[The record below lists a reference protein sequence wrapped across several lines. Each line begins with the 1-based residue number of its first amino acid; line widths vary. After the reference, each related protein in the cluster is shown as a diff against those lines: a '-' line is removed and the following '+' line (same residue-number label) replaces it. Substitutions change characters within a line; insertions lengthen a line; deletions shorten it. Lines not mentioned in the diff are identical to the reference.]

1 MTMTTP
7 LLLAALLASGPA
19 SAADHAAA
27 ARSLSKRCASL
38 PLDVDALLGDA
49 AARADLVGLAGDEGH
64 ELFDY
69 AVCRDLQGKP
79 GACAA
84 LAGLGKNFAGAPAH
98 CRTVAAE
105 ARFLFA
111 TLRGGDAAAACHAWL
126 ALEGTRGAADGK
138 DCAAMISMVRGG
150 ALTCEGLRAAK
161 ILLPQDS
168 CDDILAFWSG
178 EPRDCERYTDA
189 GVKRECRSRA
199 ALVAGLRAPA
209 RCASS
214 PACQALV
221 AKAPAACEGARARF
235 SSAIC
240 ARAAK
245 SVADERKAQ
254 EQIPELRRVAE
265 LRAKEET
272 AKKATAKSEAAA
284 AAIRA
289 AAAAADAKGKAELEA
304 ERRKVARLAAEQAS
318 KQAAA
323 AAAVKA
329 KAEAEAKK
337 SAAAKAA
344 IERQVRP
351 QFSKGEPMQAIPP
364 DAAEIIKAI
373 EEGRPRP
380 PARKP
385 KVKPPKAPAADE

>member
-1 MTMTTP
+1 MTTP
-7 LLLAALLASGPA
+7 LLLVALFATSGPA
-19 SAADHAAA
+19 PASEPYPA
-27 ARSLSKRCASL
+27 ARRLAARCASV
-38 PLDVDALLGDA
+38 PLDVDALLADP
-49 AARADLVGLAGDEGH
+49 AARADLGVVAGEEGR

-79 GACAA
+79 GICAS
-84 LAGLGKNFAGAPAH
+84 LDGLGKNFAGS
-98 CRTVAAE
+98 AANCLSSAAG
-105 ARFLFA
+105 ARFIFA
-111 TLRGGDAAAACHAWL
+111 TLRGGDAAAACRASL
-126 ALEGTRGAADGK
+126 ALEGKRGAAGEK
-138 DCAAMISMVRGG
+138 DCAALISMVRSGRLSCT
-150 ALTCEGLRAAK
+150 ALDAAGLV
-161 ILLPQDS
+161 IPGDS
-168 CDDILAFWSG
+168 CADIMAFWSG
-178 EPRDCERYTDA
+178 DAGDCARYTDE
-189 GVKRECRSRA
+189 GVKRECLARA
-199 ALVAGLRAPA
+199 ALVAGLRAPQ

-221 AKAPAACEGARARF
+221 AKAPSACDGARARV
-235 SSAIC
+235 SSAVC
-240 ARAAK
+240 AWAARA
-245 SVADERKAQ
+245 VAAERKAQ
-254 EQIPELRRVAE
+254 EQLPAMRRVAE
-265 LRAKEET
+265 LKAKEET
-272 AKKATAKSEAAA
+272 AKNATAKAAA
-284 AAIRA
+284 AAAAVRA

-304 ERRKVARLAAEQAS
+304 ERRKVARLAAEQAA

>member
-1 MTMTTP
+1 MTTP
-7 LLLAALLASGPA
+7 LLLAAFLAATGPA
-19 SAADHAAA
+19 FAADHAAA
-27 ARSLSKRCASL
+27 AQSLSKRCASL

-49 AARADLVGLAGDEGH
+49 AARADLGGVAGDEGH

-84 LAGLGKNFAGAPAH
+84 LDGLGKNFAGAPAH

-138 DCAAMISMVRGG
+138 DCAVMISMVRGG

-161 ILLPQDS
+161 LVIPQDS
-168 CDDILAFWSG
+168 CDDILTFWSG

-209 RCASS
+209 RCTSS
-214 PACQALV
+214 SACQALV

-235 SSAIC
+235 SAAVC
-240 ARAAK
+240 ARAAR
-245 SVADERKAQ
+245 SVADARKAQ

-289 AAAAADAKGKAELEA
+289 AAAAADAKDRAALEA
-304 ERRKVARLAAEQAS
+304 ERRKVARLAAEQAA

-329 KAEAEAKK
+329 KSEAEARKA
-337 SAAAKAA
+337 AAAKAK
-344 IERQVRP
+344 IEKQIRP
-351 QFSKGEPMQAIPP
+351 QFRKGAPMESNPP
-364 DAAEIIKAI
+364 EAVEIIKAL
-373 EEGRPRP
+373 EAGRPIP
-380 PARKP
+380 PPRKS
-385 KVKPPKAPAADE
+385 KPAPAPSVDE